1 MMKLVTVILATI
13 MILGF
18 MGIVFY
24 YYYCL
29 TRKRVK
35 VKRNDL
41 FLLMLG
47 SFVAGM
53 LLLVLLRFYTGVHT
67 DGIFNNSQAHEQNLH
82 NQYVIC
88 HELNKQAE

>member
-13 MILGF
+13 IILGF
-18 MGIVFY
+18 MGIVLY

-29 TRKRVK
+29 TRQRIK
-35 VKRNDL
+35 VKRKDL

-53 LLLVLLRFYTGVHT
+53 LFLVLLRFYTGVHT
-67 DGIFNNSQAHEQNLH
+67 DGLFDNSQAHEQR
-82 NQYVIC
+82 YIIC
-88 HELNKQAE
+88 HEIEKQAE